1 MDGRAEGVCAMRRAG
16 WLLLG
21 LGAFALVT
29 AGMLKFYA
37 YPKLAV
43 VPLDQDSV
51 TISFGKDMRYFD
63 VGTRK
68 ETTGDLTST
77 IRVVGSV
84 ATAEDHGDNV
94 AVWDKATVTTTD
106 SGATAKLVTAD
117 KMRAAFDRFSG
128 EAVNCCG
135 ENADGE
141 PVKYDGLVFKFP
153 FNTQKHTYQ
162 WWDESLQKAVPMTYR
177 GTEKIEGA
185 TTYRFEGRVEP
196 TAVETLKVPSV
207 VVDQTPGSMVEV
219 EEYYSVHRTYWIE
232 PETGALI
239 KAVEEPYTTLRLDGV
254 DKVIAT
260 QGTTGFDD
268 KTIKDFADEYKADA
282 AKLRIIRL
290 TGPLVLLG
298 LGVLAL
304 LVGSVLTIRRRDS
317 QESGDVLDRTPE
329 HSGLA

>member
-1 MDGRAEGVCAMRRAG
+1 MRRAG

-51 TISFGKDMRYFD
+51 TVSIGQDMRYFD
-63 VGTRK
+63 KGTLE

-94 AVWDKATVTTTD
+94 AVWDKSTVTTID
-106 SGATAKLVTAD
+106 NGATLVSAD
-117 KMRAAFDRFSG
+117 KMRAAFDRYSG

-162 WWDESLQKAVPMTYR
+162 WWDESLQKAVPMKYK
-177 GTEKIEGA
+177 GTEKIDGA
-185 TTYRFEGRVEP
+185 TTYRFVGSVEP
-196 TAVETLKVPSV
+196 TAIETLKVPSKV
-207 VVDQTPGSMVEV
+207 VGETPGTMVDV
-219 EEYYSVHRTYWIE
+219 EMWYSVHRTYWVE

-239 KAVEEPYTTLRLDGV
+239 KAIEEPYTTLRSGGV

-260 QGTTGFDD
+260 QGTTGFND
-268 KTIKDFADEYKADA
+268 KTIKDFAEEYKADA
-282 AKLRIIRL
+282 AKLRIVRL
-290 TGPLVLLG
+290 TGPLVSAA
-298 LGVLAL
+298 LGVLLLLGGAL
-304 LVGSVLTIRRRDS
+304 SVLGGRGSRRDEDS
-317 QESGDVLDRTPE
+317 EARMPE
-329 HSGLA
+329 TTGIA